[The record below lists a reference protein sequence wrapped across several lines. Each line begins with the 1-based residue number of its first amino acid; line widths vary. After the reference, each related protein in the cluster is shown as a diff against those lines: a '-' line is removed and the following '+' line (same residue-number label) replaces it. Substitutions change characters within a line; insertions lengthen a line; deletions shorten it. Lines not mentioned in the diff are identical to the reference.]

1 MSSVKL
7 FIKIIICSSFYHQ
20 NYHYHHISRRTSI
33 ARHAY
38 IALYRPPEASVWKLF
53 ASTENAR
60 YYLGHSST
68 LLVEVVRFVCWFE
81 VTIRELFDICLF
93 VKNNL
98 KTYQVFDRLIGHQP
112 IATAP
117 ALGARAPIEEHVLLT
132 RVAVVVAVHQRWLL
146 PYPHQ
151 ILYQTLYIKHIQ
163 LPSQNKD
170 PAIV

>member
-7 FIKIIICSSFYHQ
+7 FIFYHQ
-20 NYHYHHISRRTSI
+20 NYHYHQVVGILLVDISP
-33 ARHAY
+33 Y
-38 IALYRPPEASVWKLF
+38 IGLPHRPPLASFWKLF

-60 YYLGHSST
+60 YYLGHSFTCWWKSYASFAN
-68 LLVEVVRFVCWFE
+68 LRSLFESFLISVC
-81 VTIRELFDICLF
+81 F

-132 RVAVVVAVHQRWLL
+132 RVAVVVAVHQR
-146 PYPHQ
+146 
-151 ILYQTLYIKHIQ
+151 
-163 LPSQNKD
+163 
-170 PAIV
+170 